1 MTFLVISNYKKTVRT
16 VTDMLFMQFP
26 GSIIYQYIDEDE
38 ALECVKTH
46 QIDAVFI
53 DGAWDSQREFHML
66 CGLRNLYPE
75 LSVFVFGNDNDIE
88 EDALWNE
95 ATGFLNFSLDEKALH
110 NLFIPQD

>member
-16 VTDMLFMQFP
+16 VTDMLFMQYP

-75 LSVFVFGNDNDIE
+75 LSVFVFGNDNDKE

-110 NLFIPQD
+110 NLFIPRD